1 MSSTGIIRGSLIGA
15 SVRHGIF
22 AIALPWLIL
31 YRTAGMEE
39 MRFDAGYPAA
49 GWVLVL
55 LGAVFYIRAFAE
67 RLRMTAMVTASAD
80 APGIHGSVTSIG
92 GVTGTAE
99 ETTAENTGRT
109 ADHDPA
115 GDSRPVAGDSR
126 PVWSE
131 GVHGWSRNPLLL
143 GVVLILFGE
152 FLAFESLALLVYAV
166 LYWTWLTLY
175 LVFFEEPA
183 LRRTLGDEYLHYC
196 RHVPRWFLRM
206 RFRKPA

>member
-1 MSSTGIIRGSLIGA
+1 MSGTRIILGSLIGA

-22 AIALPWLIL
+22 TVVLPWLIL

-39 MRFDAGYPAA
+39 MSFQTGFSAA

-55 LGAVFYIRAFAE
+55 LGAVLYIRAFAE
-67 RLRMTAMVTASAD
+67 RLRMTAVVIASTATSGSAEDSQNVAD
-80 APGIHGSVTSIG
+80 AQGAADGS
-92 GVTGTAE
+92 TA
-99 ETTAENTGRT
+99 TDASDFQSLSG
-109 ADHDPA
+109 DDPA
-115 GDSRPVAGDSR
+115 GDSRPI
-126 PVWSE
+126 WSE

-143 GVVLILFGE
+143 GVVLILIGE
-152 FLAFESLALLVYAV
+152 CLAFESLALLVYAG

-175 LVFFEEPA
+175 LVFAEEPA
-183 LRRTLGDEYLHYC
+183 LRRTLGDEYLQYC